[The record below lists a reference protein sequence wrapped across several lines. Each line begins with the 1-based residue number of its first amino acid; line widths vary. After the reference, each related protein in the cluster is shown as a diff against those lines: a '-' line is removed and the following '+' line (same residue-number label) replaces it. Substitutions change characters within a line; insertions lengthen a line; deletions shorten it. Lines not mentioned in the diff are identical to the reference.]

1 MSFFVNHDW
10 MLASG
15 LSLKGLALSLFAIT
29 ASYNSKGCV
38 MYESIESLALY
49 LGYSDRQ
56 VGKAL
61 RSLVSEGL
69 LTFKYVDGRRE
80 FRINVLLIKKI
91 LEKKRSE
98 DNHMAD
104 SFNAYLESWPPVKG
118 EEQSSFPKVNKVP
131 AEREQSSPSREN
143 KVPVKEEQSSPN
155 NIYDNIF
162 YNISYNVLDTLSSA
176 DFIDLL
182 FPIFFFKNNCSP
194 VQEID
199 TFVKFYK
206 DRKWK
211 LGRGK
216 TMTTKEELMKAA
228 ESWTVRQTR
237 ETGFH
242 AFFINGWKEVY
253 KIVPEHLKKD
263 ALCVKTLNQSQL
275 YARIK
280 CSEKLTQW
288 LNEEKELVEAL
299 FTAKRDNYK
308 LEW

>member
-15 LSLKGLALSLFAIT
+15 LSLKGLSLSLFAIT
-29 ASYNSKGCV
+29 ASYNSKGCM

-61 RSLVSEGL
+61 RSLVSAGL
-69 LTFKYVDGRRE
+69 LTFNYVDGRRE

-91 LEKKRSE
+91 LEKKRSD

-118 EEQSSFPKVNKVP
+118 EEQSSFPKVKKVP
-131 AEREQSSPSREN
+131 AER
-143 KVPVKEEQSSPN
+143 EQSSPN

-216 TMTTKEELMKAA
+216 TMTTEEELMKAA

-242 AFFINGWKEVY
+242 AFFMNGWKEVY

-275 YARIK
+275 CARIK